1 MKVCVIGSGI
11 FGIAAV
17 REISRHL
24 PEWSVHWVSEDPEAG
39 GLWNTASK
47 RSRVYDTLFLNTS
60 RQRSAYTGTA
70 IQAEPSV
77 HFVHHS
83 LYSAYLA
90 QVADE
95 CHGPQRHWECRV
107 DSVSAREGGGWLVRW
122 HDRAGAETE
131 EEFDAVVDAT
141 GHNVEAVWPNVP
153 RAAAPAY
160 TLSHSAEYKN
170 AEPYRGKR
178 VLVIGNGASAVD
190 IACELIT
197 AASRVEISIRTPK
210 WYLPKVLLGKPIDHS
225 GGGGLSHAPLV
236 GRVVARVGESV
247 VRRVVG
253 SYDSFGLEAPK
264 SPLAVSTPVLSD
276 HFLPHLSHGRLHART
291 RVVALEQE
299 SVRFADGTEG
309 TFDAVI
315 AATGFQ
321 DASPHLPADVRDT
334 LSRHRLGLS
343 LEAPGSPGLYLL
355 NRFRCGDSAVAC
367 AEVQA
372 AAVARSLPS
381 SRSRSGAPPDLAGP
395 EVAGRRITARTLRKV
410 YEAYR

>member
-39 GLWNTASK
+39 GLWNTTSK

-60 RQRSAYTGTA
+60 RQRSAFTGTA
-70 IQAEPSV
+70 IPAEPSV

-90 QVADE
+90 QVAAE
-95 CHGPQRHWECRV
+95 CQGPQRHWECRV

-122 HDRAGAETE
+122 HDRAGAVTE

-141 GHNVEAVWPNVP
+141 GHNVDAVWPDVP
-153 RAAAPAY
+153 RAAEPAY
-160 TLSHSAEYKN
+160 ALSHSAEYKN

-210 WYLPKVLLGKPIDHS
+210 WYLPKVLLGKPIDQS
-225 GGGGLSHAPLV
+225 GGGLSHAPLV
-236 GRVVARVGESV
+236 GRMIAAVGESV

-264 SPLAVSTPVLSD
+264 SPLAISTPVLSD
-276 HFLPHLSHGRLHART
+276 HFLPHISHGRLHTRT
-291 RVVALEQE
+291 GVVALGQE
-299 SVRFADGTEG
+299 SVRFADGTED

-321 DASPHLPADVRDT
+321 DASPHLPSDVRDT

-355 NRFRCGDSAVAC
+355 NRFRCGDSAVKC

-381 SRSRSGAPPDLAGP
+381 SRTRSGAPPDLAGP